1 MDSGVRS
8 RMVVISQPMYFPWV
22 GMLEQARLA
31 DHFVFY
37 DDVQFSKGS
46 FVNRVQIKTAVGI
59 KWLTVPIHGLSL
71 GQRIQD
77 VQIDSRKDWRRQ
89 HLDILRQAYAAAPY
103 LKDML
108 RLVKDAFDAN
118 PKSIGDLSRLSMLIL
133 SDYFGLKPREC
144 FQDIQELGI
153 LGAGSSRV
161 LEIVLRLGGNT
172 YVTGHGARNYLDH
185 EAFERVGVDV
195 RYMNY
200 SCSQYQQLHG
210 QFTPYVSALDLVA
223 NCGVDGQKLIQPKT
237 INWKDFLNEST

>member
-1 MDSGVRS
+1 MDSGVRC
-8 RMVVISQPMYFPWV
+8 RKVVISQPMYFPWI
-22 GMLEQARLA
+22 GMLEQVRLA
-31 DHFVFY
+31 DNFVFY

-46 FVNRVQIKTAVGI
+46 FVNRVQIKTAAGI
-59 KWLTVPIHGLSL
+59 KWLTVPIHGLYL
-71 GQRIQD
+71 GQGIQD
-77 VQIDSRKDWRRQ
+77 VQIDTRKDWRRQ
-89 HLDILRQAYAAAPY
+89 HLDILRQAYVAAPF

-108 RLVKDAFDAN
+108 HLVKDTFDAN
-118 PKSIGDLSRLSMLIL
+118 PKFIGDLSRLSMLIL
-133 SDYFGLKPREC
+133 ADYFDLKPREC

-153 LGAGSSRV
+153 SGAGSSRV

-195 RYMNY
+195 QYMNY

-223 NCGVDGQKLIQPKT
+223 NCGVEGRNLIQPTT

>member
-1 MDSGVRS
+1 MN
-8 RMVVISQPMYFPWV
+8 VVISQPMYFPWV

-46 FVNRVQIKTAVGI
+46 FVNRVQIKTAAGI
-59 KWLTVPIHGLSL
+59 KWLTVPINGHSL

-89 HLDILRQAYAAAPY
+89 QLDMLRQAYAAAPY

-108 RLVKDAFDAN
+108 RLVKDVFDAN

-133 SDYFGLKPREC
+133 SDYFGLKHREG
-144 FQDIQELGI
+144 FKNIQELGI
-153 LGAGSSRV
+153 PGAGSSRV
-161 LEIVLRLGGNT
+161 LEIVVHLSGNT
-172 YVTGHGARNYLDH
+172 YITGHGARNYLDH
-185 EAFERVGVDV
+185 EAFERVGVGV

-200 SCSQYQQLHG
+200 NCSQYQQLHG
-210 QFTPYVSALDLVA
+210 QFTPYVSSLDLVA
-223 NCGVDGQKLIQPKT
+223 NCGVEGEKIIRSTT
-237 INWKDFLNEST
+237 INWKDFLNEPT

>member
-1 MDSGVRS
+1 MN
-8 RMVVISQPMYFPWV
+8 VVVSQPMYFPWV

-46 FVNRVQIKTAVGI
+46 FVNRVQIKTAAGI

-77 VQIDSRKDWRRQ
+77 VQIDSRKNWRRQ
-89 HLDILRQAYAAAPY
+89 QLDMLRQAYAAAPY

-118 PKSIGDLSRLSMLIL
+118 PQSIGELSRLSMMIL
-133 SDYFGLKPREC
+133 NDYFGLKRPDC

-153 LGAGSSRV
+153 PGTGSSRV
-161 LEIVLRLGGNT
+161 LEIVLRLRGSS
-172 YVTGHGARNYLDH
+172 YITGHGARNYLDH
-185 EAFERVGVDV
+185 EAFERVGVTV

-200 SCSQYQQLHG
+200 DCSQYQQLHG

-223 NCGVDGQKLIQPKT
+223 NCGVEGEKLIRSTT
-237 INWKDFLNEST
+237 IDWKDFLNEPT

>member
-1 MDSGVRS
+1 
-8 RMVVISQPMYFPWV
+8 
-22 GMLEQARLA
+22 
-31 DHFVFY
+31 
-37 DDVQFSKGS
+37 
-46 FVNRVQIKTAVGI
+46 
-59 KWLTVPIHGLSL
+59 
-71 GQRIQD
+71 
-77 VQIDSRKDWRRQ
+77 
-89 HLDILRQAYAAAPY
+89 
-103 LKDML
+103 
-108 RLVKDAFDAN
+108 
-118 PKSIGDLSRLSMLIL
+118 MLIL
-133 SDYFGLKPREC
+133 SDYFGLKPREG

-223 NCGVDGQKLIQPKT
+223 NCGVEGEKLIRSTT
-237 INWKDFLNEST
+237 INWKDFLSEPT